1 MNVKQGRLAFKIE
14 PDRRPASLTS
24 YAGLPLFVETARAL
38 GLPQLIERC
47 LGTWFQGTRYRAVD
61 LAMAILAAI
70 AAGAK
75 SPADVAAMAQDK
87 GLHALLG
94 VKHWPSE
101 SAVLRFLYAFHELPD
116 WRGGEKGRAVVPA
129 ESGPLRA
136 LYRIQHGL
144 LEALQERERQRFA
157 TLDIDATIIESDKRD
172 ALPHYDGGTG
182 YQPCITLWAEMGVI
196 VRDHFRDGN
205 VPAAMAPLA
214 QIKRAVRALPNAVER
229 VFLRSDSALYSPKA
243 LVWMDRR
250 GITFGITADMTVA
263 LRAAITALPASDW
276 SRLRKPN
283 PFGGVVPTD
292 LEIAEVEFTPDS
304 MCMSKR
310 GRPFRFIVVR
320 RIDDQAQLF
329 TGSSPTHDEQ
339 GRRWHLALVT
349 NDWDGSAEAVW
360 NWSRER
366 CGSVERTHDEIKNDL
381 AAGVM
386 PCGRFQ
392 SNAAWFRLNAL
403 AYNVLTAMKLVGLP
417 VPMRSWRP
425 ATLRFR
431 LLNLA
436 GRVVHHAR
444 GLLLKLP
451 WILDLVDIYR
461 DARRRL
467 WTNASRAAPAEVVAG

>member
-1 MNVKQGRLAFKIE
+1 MSVKQGRLAFKIE
-14 PDRRPASLTS
+14 ADRRPASLTS

-38 GLPQLIERC
+38 GLPALIERC
-47 LGTWFQGTRYRAVD
+47 LGAWFQGTRYRAVD

-87 GLHALLG
+87 GLHVLLG
-94 VKHWPSE
+94 VKYWPSE
-101 SAVLRFLYAFHELPD
+101 SAILRFLYVFHELPG
-116 WRGGEKGRAVVPA
+116 WSGGERERAVVPA

-144 LEALQERERQRFA
+144 IEALQDRERQRIA

-182 YQPCITLWAEMGVI
+182 YQPCITLWTEMGVVI
-196 VRDHFRDGN
+196 RDHFRDGN
-205 VPAAMAPLA
+205 VPAGMAPLA
-214 QIKRAVRALPNAVER
+214 QIKRAVRALPRTVER

-250 GITFGITADMTVA
+250 GITFAITADMSVP
-263 LRAAITALPASDW
+263 LRALIARLPESAW
-276 SRLRKPN
+276 TRLRKPN
-283 PFGGVVPTD
+283 PFGGLVPTD
-292 LEIAEVEFTPDS
+292 LEIAEVEFTPDRS
-304 MCMSKR
+304 CRSKR
-310 GRPFRFIVVR
+310 DRPFRFIVVR
-320 RIDDQAQLF
+320 RVEDQTQLF
-329 TGSSPTHDEQ
+329 ARSGHTHDEQ

-349 NDWDGSAEAVW
+349 NHWDGSLETVW

-366 CGSVERTHDEIKNDL
+366 CGTVERTHDEMKNDL

-392 SNAAWFRLNAL
+392 ANAAWFRLNVI
-403 AYNVLTAMKLVGLP
+403 AYNILSAMKLVALP
-417 VPMRSWRP
+417 VQMRSWRP

-461 DARRRL
+461 DARQRL
-467 WTNASRAAPAEVVAG
+467 WARPSRSRAVTAAAG

>member
-1 MNVKQGRLAFKIE
+1 MSVKQGRLAFKIE

-47 LGTWFQGTRYRAVD
+47 LGAWFQGTRYRAVD

-94 VKHWPSE
+94 VKYWPSE
-101 SAVLRFLYAFHELPD
+101 SAVLRFLYAFHELPG
-116 WRGGEKGRAVVPA
+116 WRGGEEGHAVVPA

-144 LEALQERERQRFA
+144 LEALQDREQQRFA
-157 TLDIDATIIESDKRD
+157 TLDIDATIVESAKRE
-172 ALPHYDGGTG
+172 ALPHYDGGKG
-182 YQPCITLWAEMGVI
+182 YQPAITLWVEMGVVI
-196 VRDHFRDGN
+196 RDHFRDGN

-214 QIKRAVRALPNAVER
+214 QIKRAVRALPSSVER

-243 LVWMDRR
+243 CVWMDRR
-250 GITFGITADMTVA
+250 GITFAITADMTVV
-263 LRAAITALPASDW
+263 LRAAIAALPVSAW

-304 MCMSKR
+304 MCVSKR

-320 RIDDQAQLF
+320 RVEDQAQLF
-329 TGSSPTHDEQ
+329 RDAGRTRDEQ

-349 NDWDGSAEAVW
+349 NNWDDSTEAVW

-366 CGSVERTHDEIKNDL
+366 CGTVERTHDEMKNDL

-392 SNAAWFRLNAL
+392 SNAAWFRLNVIT
-403 AYNVLTAMKLVGLP
+403 YNLLSAMKLTALP
-417 VPMRSWRP
+417 AQMRSWRP

-461 DARRRL
+461 DARKRL
-467 WTNASRAAPAEVVAG
+467 WSKPPRATAPAGAAG

>member
-1 MNVKQGRLAFKIE
+1 MSVKQSRLPFKIE
-14 PDRRPASLTS
+14 ADRRPASLTS

-38 GLPQLIERC
+38 GLPRLIERC
-47 LGTWFQGTRYRAVD
+47 LGAWFRGTRYGAVD

-75 SPADVAAMAQDK
+75 SPADVAAMSQDK

-101 SAVLRFLYAFHELPD
+101 SAILRFLYAFHELPT

-144 LEALQERERQRFA
+144 LDALQEREAQRIA
-157 TLDIDATIIESDKRD
+157 TLDIDATIIESSKRE

-182 YQPCITLWAEMGVI
+182 YQPCITLWVEMGIVI
-196 VRDHFRDGN
+196 RDHFRDGN

-214 QIKRAVRALPNAVER
+214 QIKRAVRSLPTGVEK

-250 GITFGITADMTVA
+250 GITFAITADMTTA
-263 LRAAITALPASDW
+263 LRAAIAALPASAW
-276 SRLRKPN
+276 SRLRKLN
-283 PFGGVVPTD
+283 PFGGLVPTD
-292 LEIAEVEFTPDS
+292 LEIAEVEFTPES
-304 MCMSKR
+304 MCVSKR
-310 GRPFRFIVVR
+310 GRPFRFIVAR
-320 RIDDQAQLF
+320 RVEDQGQLF
-329 TGSSPTHDEQ
+329 GSSGPTRDEQ

-349 NDWDGSAEAVW
+349 NNWDDSTEAVW

-392 SNAAWFRLNAL
+392 ANAAWFRLNVL
-403 AYNVLTAMKLVGLP
+403 AYNVLSAMKLVALP
-417 VPMRSWRP
+417 AHMRSWRP

-444 GLLLKLP
+444 ELVLKLP
-451 WILDLVDIYR
+451 WIENLVDIYR
-461 DARRRL
+461 EARKRL
-467 WTNASRAAPAEVVAG
+467 WPPRRARAAPAAAG